1 MASEISDFPAVRQTT
16 FRSVLEILLR
26 GGPVSRAHIARR
38 TGLSK
43 QTISDVMRDLEQN
56 GWVEEH
62 GLSQGSIGR
71 SALNYC
77 IRGRSAYALA
87 VDLGGT
93 KLHVALVDITGR
105 IVSEATEP
113 TDARGGIE
121 VVKQID
127 RVTAN
132 LAREAGADRSA
143 IRVGVMGS
151 PGVVDPT
158 TGGITIAPNIPGLD
172 SMDVAAALKGE
183 LGFPFAL
190 ENDVNLAA
198 VGEGWRGE
206 NGDAR
211 TFAFIAI
218 GTGIGLGLV
227 ADGRLIRGAHGA
239 AGEIAYLPVGGDPF
253 DARNFRLGTLEAA
266 IHSAAISERYA
277 GRGGP
282 QKTVRDI
289 FAASET
295 GDEAARATLE
305 EVARIVAMAVLSV
318 SCLIDPELVVF
329 GGSIGSRPELLAEI
343 DRALAR
349 CMARPA
355 RTAISSLGARAT
367 LIGAIG
373 IGLDRLHEGL
383 FGIQPALGTAPTSA
397 SLSAVAA

>member
-1 MASEISDFPAVRQTT
+1 MVSDLSDFPAIRQAT

-26 GGPVSRAHIARR
+26 DGPVSRAEIARR

-43 QTISDVMRDLEQN
+43 QTISDVMRDLEQHE
-56 GWVEEH
+56 WVEEH
-62 GLSQGSIGR
+62 GLSQGAIGR

-77 IRGRSAYALA
+77 IRARSAFALA

-93 KLHVALVDITGR
+93 KLHVALVDITGQ

-113 TDARGGIE
+113 TDAQGGIQ
-121 VVKQID
+121 VVRQIG
-127 RVTAN
+127 RLTTS
-132 LAREAGADRSA
+132 LLREAGADRSA
-143 IRVGVMGS
+143 VRVGVMGS
-151 PGVVDPT
+151 PGVVNPS

-172 SMDVAAALKGE
+172 RIDVAAALASE
-183 LGFPFAL
+183 LGFPVAL

-198 VGEGWRGE
+198 VGEGWRGD
-206 NGDAR
+206 NGGAR

-253 DARNFRLGTLEAA
+253 DARNFRLGTLESA

-277 GRGGP
+277 GHGGAP
-282 QKTVRDI
+282 MTVRDI
-289 FAASET
+289 FAALEA

-305 EVARIVAMAVLSV
+305 EVARIVALAVLSV
-318 SCLIDPELVVF
+318 SSLIDPELVVF

-349 CMARPA
+349 CMASPT

-373 IGLDRLHEGL
+373 TGLDRLHESL
-383 FGIQPALGTAPTSA
+383 FGIGPSLGAAPPQA
-397 SLSAVAA
+397 SSSAVAA